1 MDKDVNIRPLESE
14 TDLRGA
20 VRTNGRAWK
29 AAYDDI
35 VPESV
40 IERVAASPTGEQLNA
55 LFEEVR
61 SSRYFVA
68 VDETDAVRGYAYFR
82 WGDDE
87 TKEFI
92 EAGEAGLKEIY
103 VDPDDWGQGIGTA
116 LLEHGLA
123 RLPES
128 ITALKLEAL
137 SENDLGKRFYTA
149 RGFEPLTESTVTIA
163 DESYFVTIYSR
174 SL

>member
-1 MDKDVNIRPLESE
+1 MNIRPLESE

-20 VRTNGRAWK
+20 IRTNGRAWK

-40 IERVAASPTGEQLNA
+40 IERVAASPTDERLDA
-55 LFEEVR
+55 LFEAVR
-61 SSRYFVA
+61 NSRYFVA
-68 VDETDAVRGYAYFR
+68 VDETDSVRGYAYFR

-87 TKEFI
+87 TKEFVG
-92 EAGEAGLKEIY
+92 ADEAGLKEIY
-103 VDPDDWGQGIGTA
+103 VDPDDWGRGIGTA

-137 SENDLGKRFYTA
+137 SENDSGKRFYTA
-149 RGFEPLTESTVTIA
+149 RGFEPIKESTITIA
-163 DESYFVTIYSR
+163 DESYSATIYSL

>member
-1 MDKDVNIRPLESE
+1 MNIRSLESE

-20 VRTNGRAWK
+20 IRTNGRAWK
-29 AAYDDI
+29 AAYSDI

-40 IERVAASPTGEQLNA
+40 IEQISSSPTDEHLSTMFEA
-55 LFEEVR
+55 LYDA
-61 SSRYFVA
+61 RYFVA
-68 VDETDAVRGYAYFR
+68 VGETNTVRGYAYFR

-87 TKEFI
+87 TKAFV
-92 EAGEAGLKEIY
+92 EADEAGLKEIY
-103 VDPDDWGQGIGTA
+103 VDPDYWGQGIGTA

-123 RLPES
+123 QLPES

-149 RGFEPLTESTVTIA
+149 RGFEPRTESTITIA
-163 DESYFVTIYSR
+163 DKSYPVTIYSL